1 MNLIFYSMIVSLFWG
16 ISPILYKMMMSKVDT
31 KLTFII
37 NNIFFTLGVI
47 GYTIYYW
54 DQIKTDVQ
62 KVSLQDTLS
71 IGAIALILSF
81 IPNIIYYNL
90 INDHDSY
97 IVSALVNSAP
107 IFTVGI
113 SYFFLRENISK
124 YGILGVI
131 MIIGGVMCLSVQ
143 SK

>member
-1 MNLIFYSMIVSLFWG
+1 MNLIFYSLIVSLFWG
-16 ISPILYKMMMSKVDT
+16 ISPVFYKMIMSKVDT

-37 NNIFFTLGVI
+37 NNLFFTLGVL

-62 KVSLQDTLS
+62 NISMRDTLA
-71 IGAIALILSF
+71 IGAIAIILSF

-97 IVSALVNSAP
+97 VVSALVNSAP
-107 IFTVGI
+107 IFTVGL
-113 SYFFLRENISK
+113 SYLLLKENVSK
-124 YGILGVI
+124 YGILGVVL
-131 MIIGGVMCLSVQ
+131 IIVGVCCLSL
-143 SK
+143 